1 MLEGKTGSITVR
13 VVTMGWKD
21 DVLTF
26 DDNVYVSIGRIGS
39 SLRPNN
45 FDVCRSD
52 LRVAYRDRR
61 FMYTFE

>member
-1 MLEGKTGSITVR
+1 
-13 VVTMGWKD
+13 MGWED

-26 DDNVYVSIGRIGS
+26 DYNVYVSIGRIGS

-52 LRVAYRDRR
+52 LRVAYRDCR

>member
-1 MLEGKTGSITVR
+1 
-13 VVTMGWKD
+13 MGWKD